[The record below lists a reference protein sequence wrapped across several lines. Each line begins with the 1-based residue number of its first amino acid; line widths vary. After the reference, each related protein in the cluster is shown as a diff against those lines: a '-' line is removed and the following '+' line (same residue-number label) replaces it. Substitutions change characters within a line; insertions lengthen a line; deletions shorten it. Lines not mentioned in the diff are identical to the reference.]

1 MLKIS
6 WNKIAILLMLI
17 AIVLFGLGVYI
28 AMNLPPSP
36 DPTLRD
42 NYRIIFFHVP
52 SAITSFIAFTV
63 TLISAIMFLRSQKL
77 EWDLIS
83 YSSAKAGFFLITA
96 ALISGSIWAKVAWG
110 SYWNWDPRQ
119 TTVLILWF
127 TYAAYLALRSS
138 IDDED
143 VRAKVC
149 SVFAIFA
156 YLTIPLTYL
165 STRFFFSLHPTTIQ
179 LGVEVGL
186 PLLMI
191 FLSILCLYIAF
202 VLIDV
207 KIAKI
212 NLKLES

>member
-1 MLKIS
+1 MIKID
-6 WNKIAILLMLI
+6 WHKIAILLMTI
-17 AIVLFGLGVYI
+17 TIVLFGLGLYI
-28 AMNLPPSP
+28 AMILPPSP

-52 SAITSFIAFTV
+52 CAITSFIAFTI

-77 EWDLIS
+77 EWDLVS

-138 IDDED
+138 IDEED
-143 VRAKVC
+143 IRAKAC

-165 STRFFFSLHPTTIQ
+165 STRILFSLHPTTIQ
-179 LGVEVGL
+179 LGIEIGL
-186 PLLMI
+186 PLFMI
-191 FLSILCLYIAF
+191 SISILFLYIAF

>member
-1 MLKIS
+1 MLKIG
-6 WNKIAILLMLI
+6 WYRIATLLMIIALI
-17 AIVLFGLGVYI
+17 LFGLGLYV
-28 AMNLPPSP
+28 AMSLPPSP
-36 DPTLRD
+36 DPTLGD

-77 EWDLIS
+77 EWDLIG

-143 VRAKVC
+143 VKAKVC

-165 STRFFFSLHPTTIQ
+165 STRIFFSLHPTTIQ
-179 LGVEVGL
+179 LGIEIGL

-191 FLSILCLYIAF
+191 LISILSLYIAF

-212 NLKLES
+212 NLKFES